1 MYKLIFFGAGRVFM
15 FLIMFELYQYVL
27 YVYIFQEDLS
37 RRAYYARKKK
47 EEQAVANQYHG
58 LGVWCGV
65 QIQGSL

>member
-1 MYKLIFFGAGRVFM
+1 MYKLIFFRAGRVFM
-15 FLIMFELYQYVL
+15 FLIRFGLYQ